1 MPPDLTDAVSPE
13 AWLRRARSNLA
24 QARAGKIDKD
34 VLYEDLCFDAQQAAE
49 KAIKAILVSRGI
61 GFPKMHSIEGLLT
74 LVESS
79 KLDVPSDVRGAE
91 ILTSYAVLTRYPGLS
106 EEISEEEYSRA
117 LELTERVVRWAEA
130 AVSIR

>member
-1 MPPDLTDAVSPE
+1 M
-13 AWLRRARSNLA
+13 A

-34 VLYEDLCFDAQQAAE
+34 VLYEDLCFGAQQAAE

-61 GFPKMHSIEGLLT
+61 SFPKTHSIEGLLT

-79 KLDVPSDVRGAE
+79 RLDVPSDVRGAE

-130 AVSIR
+130 AVSV